1 MGLNKIDAVLLRVSD
16 LESTAEFYVK
26 VMGLKQGWTDKEN
39 QMIGLLFPGNDTEL
53 VLHCDESLPDP
64 NVSDQVEDV
73 LKFVEGYRLRGYKIL
88 VEPFDIRCGKCA
100 ILEDPEGH
108 SIEIMDITKFG
119 NPDTMNK
126 PTIKHLPL
134 MNDLEKHKL

>member
-1 MGLNKIDAVLLRVSD
+1 MGLMKIDAVLLRVKD
-16 LESTAEFYVK
+16 LERIAEFYINI
-26 VMGLKQGWTDKEN
+26 MGLKRGWTDTEH

-53 VLHCDESLPDP
+53 VLHCDPDLPDP
-64 NVSDQVEDV
+64 NISYQVKDV
-73 LKFVEGYRLRGYKIL
+73 IEFVKQYRGAGYKVI

-119 NPDTMNK
+119 EPRFDA
-126 PTIKHLPL
+126 
-134 MNDLEKHKL
+134 

>member
-1 MGLNKIDAVLLRVSD
+1 MGLKKIDAVLLRVSD
-16 LESTAEFYVK
+16 LEKTADFYVD
-26 VMGLKQGWTDKEN
+26 VMGLKRGWTDTEN

-53 VLHCDESLPDP
+53 VLHCDEALPDP
-64 NVSDQVEDV
+64 NVSYQVDDV
-73 LKFVEGYRLRGYKIL
+73 PDFVEKYKKRGFKVL

-119 NPDTMNK
+119 EPRYDA
-126 PTIKHLPL
+126 
-134 MNDLEKHKL
+134 

>member
-1 MGLNKIDAVLLRVSD
+1 MVLKKIDAVMLRVSD
-16 LESTAEFYVK
+16 LEKTAEFYVN
-26 VMGLKQGWTDKEN
+26 VMGLKRGWTDTEN

-64 NVSDQVEDV
+64 NVSYQVDNV
-73 LKFVEGYRLRGYKIL
+73 LLFVEKYERKGFKVL

-100 ILEDPEGH
+100 ILEDLEGH

-119 NPDTMNK
+119 K
-126 PTIKHLPL
+126 PRY
-134 MNDLEKHKL
+134 DA